1 MSSRALGVPPAAPLD
16 RALEQSQDVQA
27 RVEECA
33 DDMGASNARVK
44 GRIAAGATT
53 ISAQKTL
60 STGLEVEERVQECAD
75 DLQHVTET
83 LARGIEEL
91 RQTETALLSS
101 RRALADTRAALAIA
115 REGEKDARL
124 QALHDSTTG
133 LPNRDLFDTRLGQ
146 ALATAKRHGW
156 TLAVLFFDLNRF
168 KSINDTFGHAAGD
181 AVLKEVA
188 GRLRRH
194 ARDEDTVC
202 RNGGDEFLYLLV
214 DTQKRSNVERIAQ
227 KVAARIAEEIVWEGE
242 VRLSVQASIGI
253 AVYPEHGDSGES
265 LVRSADAAMYLA
277 KKRGSG
283 YAFAASVNAAPE
295 PA

>member
-1 MSSRALGVPPAAPLD
+1 MVPPIDEAAPLD
-16 RALEQSQDVQA
+16 HALEQSQIVQA
-27 RVEECA
+27 KVEECA
-33 DDMGASNARVK
+33 EDIGATNDLVK

-60 STGLEVEERVQECAD
+60 STGLQVEGRVQECAN
-75 DLQHVTET
+75 DLQQVTDT

-91 RQTETALLSS
+91 KQTETELCSS
-101 RRALADTRAALAIA
+101 RRALADTKAALAIA

-133 LPNRDLFDTRLGQ
+133 LPNRDLFDTRLEQGIS
-146 ALATAKRHGW
+146 TAKRHGW
-156 TLAVLFFDLNRF
+156 TLAVLFLDLDRF
-168 KSINDTFGHAAGD
+168 KSINNTYGHSAGD

-188 GRLRRH
+188 HRLRRH

-214 DTQKRSNVERIAQ
+214 DPRGRSNVERITK
-227 KVAARIAEEIVWEGE
+227 KVAARIAEEIAWDGGAPLGVH
-242 VRLSVQASIGI
+242 ASIGI
-253 AVYPEHGDSGES
+253 ALYPDDGDSGES
-265 LVRSADAAMYLA
+265 LVRGADAAMYLA

-283 YAFAASVNAAPE
+283 HAFAEPVTAKAA
-295 PA
+295 